1 MYQKKN
7 NLING
12 IIAEF
17 NPFHSGHKYLI
28 EEAKNKTGA
37 KYTVIVMSGNY
48 TQRGTPAFFDKYIRT
63 EMALR
68 CGADLVLEL
77 PTAYATSSAE
87 IFARGGVSILDK
99 LNCVDC
105 LCFGSE
111 SGNLETLTVQAE
123 KVMDETSDSSEL
135 VKEYLKEG
143 KTYPQSL
150 SLALGDD
157 TPSMPNDILAVE
169 YIKALKK
176 YESDMIL
183 VTIKRCDNG
192 YSELSLSNEGK
203 YSSAASIREA
213 IIHDNDSWVKFIP
226 SELSNTDFFKS
237 PFILSNDFS
246 QALLLSLLNNINNG
260 YEDFLDVTKDLSN
273 RIIKNIKLYKD
284 VESFALILKSRNY
297 TLARIYRC
305 LLHIMLG
312 IHKSDILDDITQV
325 RVLGMK
331 KDAHELMGILNEKT
345 SINLITKPAKE
356 ELSPMLVKDI
366 LCSELYMHTM
376 YGEYSEYSR
385 PIITI

>member
-7 NLING
+7 NLVNG

-28 EEAKNKTGA
+28 EAAKNITGA

-48 TQRGTPAFFDKYIRT
+48 TQRGTPTFFDKYIRT

-77 PTAYATSSAE
+77 PCAFATSAAE

-99 LNCVDC
+99 LNCIDY

-111 SGNLETLTVQAE
+111 SGNLETLSEQAE
-123 KVMDETSDSSEL
+123 KVFKEASGSSEL

-157 TPSMPNDILAVE
+157 TPSMPNDILATE
-169 YIKALKK
+169 YLKALKK
-176 YESDMIL
+176 CESDIIP
-183 VTIKRCDNG
+183 VTFKRCDNG
-192 YSELSLSNEGK
+192 YSEKALSNEGQF
-203 YSSAASIREA
+203 SSAASIRDA
-213 IIHDNDSWVKFIP
+213 IIHDNDSWVNFIP
-226 SELSNTDFFKS
+226 SELSNTNLFKS

-260 YEDFLDVTKDLSN
+260 FEDFLDVTGDLSN
-273 RIIKNIKLYKD
+273 RIVKNIKLFKD

-331 KDAHELMGILNEKT
+331 KDAHELMGILNEKS

-356 ELSPMLVKDI
+356 YLNPMLTKDI
-366 LCSELYMHTM
+366 LCSELYMHTL